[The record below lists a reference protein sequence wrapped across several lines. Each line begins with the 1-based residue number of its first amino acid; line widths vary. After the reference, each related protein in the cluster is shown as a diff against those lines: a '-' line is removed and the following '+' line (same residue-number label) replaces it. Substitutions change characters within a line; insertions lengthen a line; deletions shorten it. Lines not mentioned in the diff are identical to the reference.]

1 MPRIKRPSEVKEY
14 QELVRKRL
22 SKIFGEENVKK
33 EWDVAKDSQD
43 AYTRRLYCPKL
54 DIAVGPFNID
64 GTVDENNVRIEE
76 AVVRNKDF
84 IDNLFQ
90 LSESS
95 LEYVDSFLRQKNKN
109 PRCLLAIEIE
119 KSGSRKHMVGNI
131 VNTSILGAFG
141 IIIPFD
147 DKALSAYRKIDAYLD
162 FAAKV
167 GKTREIFKNVLIIN
181 KENFLKAIFNS
192 TPTLSR

>member
-1 MPRIKRPSEVKEY
+1 MPNKKRKTDVQKY
-14 QELVRKRL
+14 QDKACDYLG
-22 SKIFGEENVKK
+22 KIFGHKNVKK

-43 AYTRRLYCPKL
+43 AYTRKLYCPQL

-64 GTVDENNVRIEE
+64 ENIDRMEETVVSNR
-76 AVVRNKDF
+76 DF
-84 IDNLFQ
+84 IDNVLQ

-95 LEYVDSFLRQKNKN
+95 LKDIDSFLQRKNKN
-109 PRCLLAIEIE
+109 PRCFLAIEIE

-131 VNTSILGAFG
+131 VNASILGAFG
-141 IIIPFD
+141 IIIPFN

-181 KENFLKAIFNS
+181 KENFLKAIS
-192 TPTLSR
+192 I

>member
-1 MPRIKRPSEVKEY
+1 MPNKKGKTVVQEY
-14 QELVRKRL
+14 QGKVCGYLCN
-22 SKIFGEENVKK
+22 IFGQDNVKK

-43 AYTRRLYCPKL
+43 AYTRELYCPQL
-54 DIAVGPFNID
+54 DIAIGPFNID
-64 GTVDENNVRIEE
+64 GNVDENNDRIKE
-76 AVVRNKDF
+76 AVDSNKDF
-84 IDNLFQ
+84 IDNVLQ

-95 LEYVDSFLRQKNKN
+95 LTDIDSFLKRKNKN
-109 PRCLLAIEIE
+109 PRCFLAIEIE

-131 VNTSILGAFG
+131 VNASILGAFG

-181 KENFLKAIFNS
+181 KEKFLKAIS
-192 TPTLSR
+192 I